1 MHYVRAGTLSG
12 EEEEIHN
19 GYVYQSDTNGIQAS
33 WLGQDGESGI
43 YTYWVSVISDLGKNL
58 FFFLL
63 VNILIKTGINF
74 EIVIHIVQIL
84 TAF

>member
-43 YTYWVSVISDLGKNL
+43 YTYWLSVISDLGKNL
-58 FFFLL
+58 FFLSSSCQY
-63 VNILIKTGINF
+63 IN
-74 EIVIHIVQIL
+74 QDRYQL
-84 TAF
+84 